1 MKGDGEERAAGRVVR
16 DPARDLRERRA
27 RREAEGADRV
37 PVLASAT
44 IHGVAFVLVWLTTL
58 TDPRPMPVE
67 TYQIEIVSAPS
78 AAPVQDPD
86 PPAPAEELVVETPDP
101 EIPEPEDPTPL
112 TEEPE
117 PESEELTTETPE
129 TSPPPEEAP
138 AEEETPAADPEPEEV
153 ETSGEDINVRMEGL
167 RRDYPAYYGNII
179 RQMDRCFRWR
189 QGGRWEAVVTFVI
202 RSDGTISD
210 LDLVQGSGNMA
221 FDTQALGAV
230 ECAGQGRLGP
240 LPDELPYDQL
250 PVQFRFSP
258 PN

>member
-1 MKGDGEERAAGRVVR
+1 
-16 DPARDLRERRA
+16 
-27 RREAEGADRV
+27 
-37 PVLASAT
+37 
-44 IHGVAFVLVWLTTL
+44 
-58 TDPRPMPVE
+58 
-67 TYQIEIVSAPS
+67 
-78 AAPVQDPD
+78 
-86 PPAPAEELVVETPDP
+86 VVETPDP